1 MHRFA
6 LPPFHTRG
14 ARCQELSQSD
24 LNCLVEEKKN
34 GHSTKK
40 ATKVILP
47 TVAKKQSDK
56 KDLVTSKVKLAAVL
70 RNFYAEARK
79 KNEEL
84 NK

>member
-1 MHRFA
+1 MSRIISK
-6 LPPFHTRG
+6 RS
-14 ARCQELSQSD
+14 QLS
-24 LNCLVEEKKN
+24 CRRKKKN